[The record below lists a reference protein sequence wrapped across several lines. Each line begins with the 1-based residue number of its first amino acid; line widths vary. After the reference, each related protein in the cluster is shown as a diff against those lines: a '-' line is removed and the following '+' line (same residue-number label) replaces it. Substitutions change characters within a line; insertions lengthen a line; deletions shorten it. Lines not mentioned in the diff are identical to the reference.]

1 MWLWQGFTVLIR
13 AGINQS
19 GESEPLRL
27 CINYAGKSHDESV
40 IRMIIDYL
48 IGETDGEPKDFKYL
62 FRLYM
67 SLKRYRE
74 AAKTAVIISA
84 EEQNMGNYKNAHELL
99 FGMSYELK
107 KQNLKIPNEMISSLM
122 LIHSYMLAKVSWSI
136 WHCQMPNDNVTN
148 NELMNP
154 DL

>member
-1 MWLWQGFTVLIR
+1 
-13 AGINQS
+13 
-19 GESEPLRL
+19 
-27 CINYAGKSHDESV
+27 
-40 IRMIIDYL
+40 MIIDYL

-122 LIHSYMLAKVSWSI
+122 LIHSYMLAKVS
-136 WHCQMPNDNVTN
+136 
-148 NELMNP
+148 
-154 DL
+154 